1 MNTERTDLELR
12 AKRHAALGEPARLA
26 IVERLLLSDAS
37 PTELGRELALPSN
50 LLAHH
55 LGQLEQV
62 GLITRARS
70 ESDHRRTYVRLNPA
84 FLAGLVPVG
93 ARQAER
99 VVFVCTANSA
109 RSPLA
114 EALWS
119 RRSRIPAASAGTEPA
134 DRVHP
139 GAVKAARRHGLSLA
153 GSRTRHIDQVL
164 RPGDLV
170 VAVCDHAHE
179 HAGAR
184 TDPWLHWAVPD
195 PAPAGTDAAFDAAVE
210 ELTERI
216 DRLAPAIHP
225 FSADE
230 GVDDDGQP
238 PSR

>member
-1 MNTERTDLELR
+1 MNAERTDLELR
-12 AKRHAALGEPARLA
+12 ARRHAALGEPARLA

-37 PTELGRELALPSN
+37 PTELGRALGVPSN

-62 GLITRARS
+62 GLIARARS

-84 FLAGLVPVG
+84 ALADLAPAG
-93 ARQAER
+93 AREAAR

-119 RRSRIPAASAGTEPA
+119 KRSRIPSASAGTEPA
-134 DRVHP
+134 DRVHA
-139 GAVKAARRHGLSLA
+139 GAVKAARRHGISLA
-153 GSRTRHIDQVL
+153 GSRTRHVEEVI

-179 HAGAR
+179 HAGVR

-195 PAPAGTDAAFDAAVE
+195 PAPAGTDAAFDAAVA

-225 FSADE
+225 LRLDE
-230 GVDDDGQP
+230 GVEDDRRL
-238 PSR
+238 PSN